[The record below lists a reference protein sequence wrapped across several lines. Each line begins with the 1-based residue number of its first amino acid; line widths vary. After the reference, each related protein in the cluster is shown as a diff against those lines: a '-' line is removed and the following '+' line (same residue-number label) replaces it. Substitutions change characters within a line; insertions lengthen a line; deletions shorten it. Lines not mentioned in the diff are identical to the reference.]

1 MLRRGF
7 KSQSEKRS
15 ISLRRQLGL
24 GDTAPLHARD
34 VAAHM
39 KVEIWSAKEVPD
51 LAAEDLEVLVKDDAG
66 WSGFTLRVGD
76 RFLVVY
82 NPAESR
88 RRTNS
93 VVMHELA
100 HIMLGHELSDVH
112 TSDAGYLVPSFYDT
126 EQEEEANWLGGALLL
141 PRAALMWM
149 RARKMTDDEA
159 AHHFVVSADMLR
171 WRVRMTGID
180 VQIRRA
186 AS

>member
-24 GDTAPLHARD
+24 TDVSPLHARV

-39 KVEIWSAKEVPD
+39 GVKIWSATEVPN
-51 LAAEDLEVLVKDDAG
+51 LGAKELQLLVREDAG
-66 WSGFTLRVGD
+66 WSGFTLRVND

-82 NPAESR
+82 NPAESP

-100 HIMLGHELSDVH
+100 HIILGHDLTDALASE
-112 TSDAGYLVPSFYDT
+112 AGYLVPAFYNT
-126 EQEEEANWLGGALLL
+126 EQEDEANWLGGALLL
-141 PRAALMWM
+141 PRPALLWM
-149 RARKMTDDEA
+149 RARRMTDSDA
-159 AHHFVVSADMLR
+159 AEHFLVSGEMLR
-171 WRVRMTGID
+171 WRVRMTGVD
-180 VQIRRA
+180 LQMRRA